1 MRAKPCTG
9 SSPHARG
16 TQLAALDLGAVARF
30 IPACAGN
37 ANRACTGQ
45 TGATVH
51 PRMRGERS
59 KMMQSHS
66 PSLGSSPHA
75 RGTLFGEFG
84 FHFLYRFIPACAG
97 NAAMKLIEAF
107 PLPVHPRMRGE
118 RSTVGSAGFSPG
130 GSSPH
135 ARGTLSD
142 NEKNRV
148 IRRFIPAC
156 AGNAAYPHR

>member
-75 RGTLFGEFG
+75 RGTLHIFTDNN
-84 FHFLYRFIPACAG
+84 LRIRFIPACAG
-97 NAAMKLIEAF
+97 NARCIDHKSARSA
-107 PLPVHPRMRGE
+107 VHPRMRGE
-118 RSTVGSAGFSPG
+118 RDGLRAYHLPG
-130 GSSPH
+130 DGSSPH
-135 ARGTLSD
+135 ARGTLEGALAD
-142 NEKNRV
+142 T
-148 IRRFIPAC
+148 ILDRFIPAC
-156 AGNAAYPHR
+156 AGNAIR